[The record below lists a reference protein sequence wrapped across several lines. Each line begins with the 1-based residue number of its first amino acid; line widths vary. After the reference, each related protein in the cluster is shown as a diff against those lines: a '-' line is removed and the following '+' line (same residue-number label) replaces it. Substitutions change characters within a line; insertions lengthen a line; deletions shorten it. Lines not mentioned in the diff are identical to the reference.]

1 MIKFNPGLSQ
11 ILSKVF
17 FSKNS
22 HVTQTFKIL
31 LSPYSEKPYAD
42 GARGAAAPPNFG
54 QLRFFGQQE
63 KILSKTVFKDVSMI
77 FLLYLRDKYFLF

>member
-31 LSPYSEKPYAD
+31 LSPYSEIPWAD
-42 GARGAAAPPNFG
+42 GPGGGTRGAAAPPNFG
-54 QLRFFGQQE
+54 QLRFFGLQE

-77 FLLYLRDKYFLF
+77 FFIIFTR